1 MDQHIDAITISKC
14 PKCGESHTYRF
25 IVKRATALSASERES
40 QSTERRLTRL
50 FTCPV
55 TKEDFQADLVI
66 YAGHDEMIVS
76 LQIVGITIEGS
87 KD

>member
-1 MDQHIDAITISKC
+1 MVQQEDALTINKC
-14 PKCGESHTYRF
+14 PKCSERHTYGF

-40 QSTERRLTRL
+40 QSTERKFTRL

-66 YAGHDEMIVS
+66 YENHDEMIVS
-76 LQIVGITIEGS
+76 LQIVGIIIEGS
-87 KD
+87 